1 MPRRSDTVVSEKI
14 NEKAPELPD
23 KQYFRIG
30 EVAKLLDVK
39 PSVLRFWE
47 TEFRSLKPEKTR
59 TNQRRYSRKH
69 VEKLMQIRELLYVR
83 RFTIEGAK
91 RALREEDAPPAAP
104 AGVDR
109 EALVAIKKQLEEL
122 LQLVAE

>member
-1 MPRRSDTVVSEKI
+1 LPRRSDTVHD
-14 NEKAPELPD
+14 APRPELPD

-30 EVAKLLDVK
+30 EVAKLLQVK

-47 TEFRSLKPEKTR
+47 TEFRSLRPEKTR
-59 TNQRRYSRKH
+59 TNQRRYSRRH

-91 RALREEDAPPAAP
+91 RALREDGGADVPAPGANRA
-104 AGVDR
+104 
-109 EALVAIKKQLEEL
+109 ALVEIKKQLEEL
-122 LQLVAE
+122 LQLVAG